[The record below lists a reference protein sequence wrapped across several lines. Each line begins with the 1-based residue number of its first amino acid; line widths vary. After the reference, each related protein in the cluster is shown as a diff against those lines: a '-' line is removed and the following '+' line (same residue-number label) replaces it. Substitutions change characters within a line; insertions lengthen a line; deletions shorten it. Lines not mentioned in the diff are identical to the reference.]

1 MNDHLRW
8 QTLAATR
15 IDFGLQDDEETA
27 LVEHQAGCAE
37 CRVVSQG
44 LRADAQG
51 LRMLDFGPTPARL
64 RIRVAER
71 GVAMGRDGP
80 SLGALLIAAVLLLI
94 VTLAGSI
101 AVGALL
107 NQRPSAP
114 DLEGNQVNWKTEVVN
129 LQAAD
134 FWIDTA
140 GKRFLGTGQLR
151 VSSDPGNAT
160 YRTLELTWLEHGA
173 EMRVNIYFGGD
184 ATHWWIEEIRT
195 YDGTAQSPDWLFYRA
210 PEIRAP
216 IGQPW
221 IGNVHLTSIGSSQP
235 GRGPGTL
242 HFGTMRLA
250 SMPRNVL
257 DAPPDGPIVVPIP
270 GASPATPVSP

>member
-1 MNDHLRW
+1 LGAVTRDGIGAGRPSLEALL
-8 QTLAATR
+8 LAA
-15 IDFGLQDDEETA
+15 
-27 LVEHQAGCAE
+27 V
-37 CRVVSQG
+37 
-44 LRADAQG
+44 
-51 LRMLDFGPTPARL
+51 
-64 RIRVAER
+64 
-71 GVAMGRDGP
+71 
-80 SLGALLIAAVLLLI
+80 ALLILA
-94 VTLAGSI
+94 LAGG
-101 AVGALL
+101 AVFALL
-107 NQRPSAP
+107 NQRPGVP
-114 DLEGNQVNWKTEVVN
+114 DLEGNQVHWKTEVVE

-184 ATHWWIEEIRT
+184 TTHWWIDEIRT

-210 PEIRAP
+210 AEIRAP

-221 IGNVHLTSIGSSQP
+221 VGNVHLTSISSSQP

-242 HFGTMRLA
+242 YFGALHLV
-250 SMPRNVL
+250 SIPRNGVNV
-257 DAPPDGPIVVPIP
+257 PPDGPILVPIP
-270 GASPATPVSP
+270 TEAPAPQSPRQGSRGLQSEA

>member
-1 MNDHLRW
+1 MTGDGIG
-8 QTLAATR
+8 TR
-15 IDFGLQDDEETA
+15 RPPFEA
-27 LVEHQAGCAE
+27 L
-37 CRVVSQG
+37 
-44 LRADAQG
+44 L
-51 LRMLDFGPTPARL
+51 
-64 RIRVAER
+64 
-71 GVAMGRDGP
+71 
-80 SLGALLIAAVLLLI
+80 LGAVALLILALAGVAVL
-94 VTLAGSI
+94 
-101 AVGALL
+101 ALL
-107 NQRPSAP
+107 NQRTSAP
-114 DLEGNQVNWKTEVVN
+114 DLGGNQVNWKTEVVD

-140 GKRFLGTGQLR
+140 GKRFLGTGQMR

-184 ATHWWIEEIRT
+184 ATQWWIEEIRT

-221 IGNVHLTSIGSSQP
+221 VGNVHLTSGGSSQP

-242 HFGTMRLA
+242 HFGALRLA
-250 SMPRNVL
+250 SMARDGVNV
-257 DAPPDGPIVVPIP
+257 PPDGPVLVPIP
-270 GASPATPVSP
+270 GGNPPTPVSP